1 MQRARSR
8 FTYGVLAAILISL
21 LVSATFWIMGSAVVF
36 DRSGN
41 VVSAVVIASGRDT
54 GPLYQLPGHVF
65 YTVPQTDGE
74 IEVRCRDGSHKR
86 WGYVTSHMHTWLRVE
101 PGPGC
106 AKITDV
112 R

>member
-1 MQRARSR
+1 MQRPRSQ
-8 FTYGVLAAILISL
+8 FSYAVLAAILIAL
-21 LVSATFWIMGSAVVF
+21 LLYATFRIMGSAVVF

-41 VVSAVVIASGRDT
+41 VVSAVVMASGRET
-54 GPLYQLPGHVF
+54 RPLHQLPGHIF

-74 IEVRCRDGSHKR
+74 IEVRCRDGSRKR

-101 PGPGC
+101 PGTGC